1 LCQNANISQRWAP
14 AGTVDRVLLSHSGSL
29 DAIIPTVAAL
39 ENAVHRMLQEFI
51 RPRALAPRVSPL
63 RMVGG
68 PAAASSASAGSNRAD
83 ASAGP
88 PPADETAVPASSDAP
103 GEEAGRQ
110 RERALLDAWRE
121 AHWALRLRLRDLM
134 GMGGASEVERLYD
147 LARRADNQLNDFYR
161 SRAEELTRR
170 LRDVLVDQTPP
181 SPTHGDRPTPRF
193 TPQTSSVL
201 ATITSATPLPP
212 VDRPGASTAKAPEQ
226 SPGADVTINERAL
239 LNRFRVMDG
248 EDRAALLRV
257 AQRFAES
264 TPRSR

>member
-1 LCQNANISQRWAP
+1 
-14 AGTVDRVLLSHSGSL
+14 
-29 DAIIPTVAAL
+29 
-39 ENAVHRMLQEFI
+39 MLQEFI
-51 RPRALAPRVSPL
+51 RPRALTPRLSRLRVVS
-63 RMVGG
+63 G
-68 PAAASSASAGSNRAD
+68 PAAASSARAGNSNGAETP
-83 ASAGP
+83 AGP
-88 PPADETAVPASSDAP
+88 SPVEATAVAESSDVP
-103 GEEAGRQ
+103 GDEAGRQ

-170 LRDVLVDQTPP
+170 LRDMMVDQTPS
-181 SPTHGDRPTPRF
+181 SPTYGDRPTPRF

-201 ATITSATPLPP
+201 ATIASSTPLPP
-212 VDRPGASTAKAPEQ
+212 IDRLGASTAKAAER
-226 SPGADVTINERAL
+226 SPGPDVTINERAL
-239 LNRFRVMDG
+239 LNRFRVMDA

>member
-1 LCQNANISQRWAP
+1 MRPSWIVSCS
-14 AGTVDRVLLSHSGSL
+14 
-29 DAIIPTVAAL
+29 AIQAASTPSSPTVAAL

-68 PAAASSASAGSNRAD
+68 PAAASSARAGNGNGAE
-83 ASAGP
+83 ASAEP
-88 PPADETAVPASSDAP
+88 SPADETGVPESGDVP
-103 GEEAGRQ
+103 GDEAGTQ

-147 LARRADNQLNDFYR
+147 LVRRADNQLNEFYR

-181 SPTHGDRPTPRF
+181 SPTYGDRPTPRF

-201 ATITSATPLPP
+201 ATITSSTPLPA
-212 VDRPGASTAKAPEQ
+212 VDRPGASTAKAPAQ
-226 SPGADVTINERAL
+226 PPGPDVTINERAL